1 MIFMYFFIFW
11 PIFTLEKIYLQ
22 AKRYADNK
30 VNEKE
35 MQNFVGAL
43 GCKPAKKGVFITTS
57 NFSEKAM
64 SAARASSLGGKIIK
78 LINGEEL
85 TKLMIKHCVGIQI
98 KKTIQIKKL
107 DEDYF
112 NDEEL

>member
-1 MIFMYFFIFW
+1 MEDELGINTIFI
-11 PIFTLEKIYLQ
+11 Q
-22 AKRYADNK
+22 AKRYDKDNSVSRPEIQK
-30 VNEKE
+30 
-35 MQNFVGAL
+35 FAGAML
-43 GCKPAKKGVFITTS
+43 GKNAKKGVFITTS